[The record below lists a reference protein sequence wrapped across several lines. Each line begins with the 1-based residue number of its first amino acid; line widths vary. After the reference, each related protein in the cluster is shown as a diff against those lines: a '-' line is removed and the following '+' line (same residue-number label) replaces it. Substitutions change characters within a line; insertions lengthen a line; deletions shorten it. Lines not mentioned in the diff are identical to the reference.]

1 MKTLI
6 TFILLALSFAS
17 FATEKI
23 VCFGPRNSHKVE
35 INGKSVSVSR
45 PFSNINRN
53 VASEIAVRTRVMGNG
68 FSKFFYLGGKKYT
81 VHIDDQASFSDIDD
95 YMIIRSNNG
104 HEITYP
110 LECNK

>member
-1 MKTLI
+1 MKILT
-6 TFILLALSFAS
+6 TFILLTLSFVSLAK
-17 FATEKI
+17 EKI

-35 INGKSVSVSR
+35 ISGKSISVSR

-53 VASEIAVRTRVMGNG
+53 VASEISVRTRVMGNG
-68 FSKFFYLGGKKYT
+68 FSKFFYLAGKKYT
-81 VHIDDQASFSDIDD
+81 VHIDDQANFSDVDD
-95 YMIIRSNNG
+95 YMIIRSSNG